1 MSLKVSTAAPTRGG
15 KMKFI
20 WYWQWKWEDYDL
32 EMKQGEVM
40 RKAIAEN
47 PKQFP
52 KMLTNSCFTERG
64 KGFRLIEAEN
74 EEQLMNLA
82 FLWQNSENWK
92 FEPYLEVGD
101 ATNKIWSKWHKP

>member
-1 MSLKVSTAAPTRGG
+1 
-15 KMKFI
+15 
-20 WYWQWKWEDYDL
+20 
-32 EMKQGEVM
+32 M

-64 KGFRLIEAEN
+64 KGFRLIEADN

-82 FLWQNSENWK
+82 FLWQNAENWK

-101 ATNKIWSKWHKP
+101 ATNKIWSKWHKS

>member
-1 MSLKVSTAAPTRGG
+1 MSLKNRTAAPTRDG

-40 RKAIAEN
+40 RKAMAEN

-52 KMLTNSCFTERG
+52 KMLTNSCFTERVKVSG
-64 KGFRLIEAEN
+64 LLRLKTR
-74 EEQLMNLA
+74 
-82 FLWQNSENWK
+82 NS
-92 FEPYLEVGD
+92 
-101 ATNKIWSKWHKP
+101 